1 MSPDAGEGTHPGRR
15 FGLGDF
21 AVVMRKD
28 QVGAAAVHIDLLA
41 EVFERHRRAFDVPAG
56 APVAPGAGP
65 AGFGGGARLPQDEI
79 QWVLLAR
86 IVGIRATLRRQFH
99 HLLAAQPAQPPIVR
113 DAPHPEVDV
122 AVALVGVTLRLEP
135 TDELGDL
142 WDGLTGP

>member
-1 MSPDAGEGTHPGRR
+1 MSPDAGERTHPGRR

-65 AGFGGGARLPQDEI
+65 AGFGGGARLTEYEI

-86 IVGIRATLRRQFH
+86 IAWILATLRREI
-99 HLLAAQPAQPPIVR
+99 HLLIASHA
-113 DAPHPEVDV
+113 
-122 AVALVGVTLRLEP
+122 
-135 TDELGDL
+135 
-142 WDGLTGP
+142 